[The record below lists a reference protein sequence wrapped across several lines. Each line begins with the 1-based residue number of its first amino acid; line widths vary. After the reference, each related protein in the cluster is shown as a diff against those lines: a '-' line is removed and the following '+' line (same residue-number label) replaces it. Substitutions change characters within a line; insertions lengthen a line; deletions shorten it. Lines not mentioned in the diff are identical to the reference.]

1 MNSPARAFTGEFLGT
16 FLMCFFGIGAVATA
30 VMAGAHTGPFQV
42 GMVWGITIAI
52 AIYATRNLSCA
63 HFNPAVSIAM
73 CVAKRL
79 PWKELPIYLI
89 GQCLGAFVAA
99 LILFIYFEP
108 TLATLAALPDGE
120 VSAKGATWASAI
132 TVWAEPYP
140 NNPGLTVGVLQGALG
155 EGIML
160 CLLLIIIF
168 SMTEDANVGKP
179 GDVIFPLFIGF
190 TITMGICTVGPMT
203 DAGFNPARDIMPR
216 IVALFAGADPAQI
229 FEPGVWVV
237 YVIAPIIGGIV
248 GALLWM
254 AWLEPLHANKVE
266 AAPKN

>member
-79 PWKELPIYLI
+79 PWKELPIYLL

-99 LILFIYFEP
+99 LILWIYFAP
-108 TLATLAALPDGE
+108 TLDMLHALPVGAE
-120 VSAKGATWASAI
+120 SAKGATWDAAI

-140 NNPGLTVGVLQGALG
+140 NNPGLEIGVLQGALG
-155 EGIML
+155 EGIFL

-179 GDVIFPLFIGF
+179 GDVIFPLFIGL

-216 IVALFAGADPAQI
+216 IMAVVAGGDPATIFAG
-229 FEPGVWVV
+229 GVWIV
-237 YVIAPIIGGIV
+237 YVLAPILGGIV

-254 AWLEPLHANKVE
+254 VWLEPLHANKVE
-266 AAPKN
+266 EAPKN

>member
-1 MNSPARAFTGEFLGT
+1 MNTAKAFTGELIGT
-16 FLMCFFGIGAVATA
+16 FIMCFAGIGAVATA
-30 VMAGAHTGPFQV
+30 TLFGALTGPGQV
-42 GMVWGITIAI
+42 GLVWGLAIAI
-52 AIYATRNLSCA
+52 AIFVTRNLSDA

-73 CVAKRL
+73 CVAGRL

-89 GQCLGAFVAA
+89 GQCLGAFLAGF
-99 LILFIYFEP
+99 ILWIYFEP
-108 TLATLAALPDGE
+108 TLATLAALPAGE

-140 NNPGLTVGVLQGALG
+140 NNPGLTIGVLQGALG

-160 CLLLIIIF
+160 VILLIIIF

-179 GDVIFPLFIGF
+179 GDMIFPLFIGL

-216 IVALFAGADPAQI
+216 IVALVAGADPAQI

-254 AWLEPLHANKVE
+254 YWLEPLHKKSAE
-266 AAPKN
+266 A

>member
-1 MNSPARAFTGEFLGT
+1 MNSPARAFSGEFLGT

-89 GQCLGAFVAA
+89 GQCLGAFLAAFLLWLYFGPTVAA
-99 LILFIYFEP
+99 LQVGFPDLGDQ
-108 TLATLAALPDGE
+108 ATYEAAL
-120 VSAKGATWASAI
+120 

-140 NNPGLTVGVLQGALG
+140 NNGHLVIDVLQGALG
-155 EGIML
+155 EGIFL
-160 CLLLIIIF
+160 CILLIIIF

-179 GDVIFPLFIGF
+179 GDVIFPLFIGL

-216 IVALFAGADPAQI
+216 IMAVVMGADPSVVFAG
-229 FEPGVWVV
+229 GVWIV
-237 YVIAPIIGGIV
+237 YVIAPIVGGIV

-254 AWLEPLHANKVE
+254 FWLEPLHANKASE
-266 AAPKN
+266 APTN

>member
-1 MNSPARAFTGEFLGT
+1 MNSPARAFSGEFLGT

-89 GQCLGAFVAA
+89 GQCLGAFLAG
-99 LILFIYFEP
+99 LILYVYFAP
-108 TLATLAALPDGE
+108 TLATLAALPAGE
-120 VSAKGATWASAI
+120 VSAKGADWAAAI

-140 NNPGLTVGVLQGALG
+140 NNPGLTIGVL
-155 EGIML
+155 
-160 CLLLIIIF
+160 
-168 SMTEDANVGKP
+168 
-179 GDVIFPLFIGF
+179 
-190 TITMGICTVGPMT
+190 
-203 DAGFNPARDIMPR
+203 
-216 IVALFAGADPAQI
+216 
-229 FEPGVWVV
+229 
-237 YVIAPIIGGIV
+237 
-248 GALLWM
+248 
-254 AWLEPLHANKVE
+254 
-266 AAPKN
+266 

>member
-1 MNSPARAFTGEFLGT
+1 MNSPARAFSGEFLGT

-30 VMAGAHTGPFQV
+30 VMAGAHTGTFQV

-89 GQCLGAFVAA
+89 GQCLGAFLAA
-99 LILFIYFEP
+99 FILWLYFGP
-108 TLATLAALPDGE
+108 TVATLQSGAE
-120 VSAKGATWASAI
+120 VPSGATYASAL

-140 NNPGLTVGVLQGALG
+140 NNGSLTIDVLQGALG
-155 EGIML
+155 EGIFL
-160 CLLLIIIF
+160 CILLIVIF

-179 GDVIFPLFIGF
+179 GDVIFPLFIGL

-216 IVALFAGADPAQI
+216 IMAIVMGGDPSVVFA
-229 FEPGVWVV
+229 PGVWVV
-237 YVIAPIIGGIV
+237 YVIAPIVGGIV

-254 AWLEPLHANKVE
+254 YWLEPLHKASK
-266 AAPKN
+266 A